1 MSLQASSHVDI
12 AAHEQ
17 TEAAA
22 ASDIG
27 SALGSVQTDALY
39 ELELATQR
47 RVGGQRRSDSRRLP

>member
-1 MSLQASSHVDI
+1 MDI

-47 RVGGQRRSDSRRLP
+47 RVGGQRRSDSLRLP